1 MVEIINTDYTQ
12 YVDLIGTAHFT
23 RRSIHDAYDAVSSLK
38 PKDIALELD
47 WRRFQQL
54 SGHCIHCSQYGTC
67 KGICEFTGAADAL
80 GNVNANIWLI
90 DMSERDMQLRMK
102 KGRTAWER
110 KPRSQPSYRYALRN
124 PVRLWEQGYK
134 EQVIEDS
141 KRMIEYNRQI
151 SPSVWRVLID
161 ERNAMMA
168 ARLSWII
175 TTQLNEDTSPHI
187 LALVGAA
194 HLEGIQTLLREPQL
208 IRTNLRAF
216 RLSFTEPT
224 LIRRVA
230 VTSAA

>member
-1 MVEIINTDYTQ
+1 MVEIINTDYNP
-12 YVDLIGTAHFT
+12 YIDLVGTAHFT
-23 RRSIHDAYDAVSSLK
+23 RRSLRDAYDAVTSLK

-47 WRRFQQL
+47 WRRFKQL
-54 SGHCIHCSQYGTC
+54 SGHCVHCRQYGTC

-90 DMSERDMQLRMK
+90 DMSERAMRFRMM
-102 KGRTAWER
+102 KGMNPWER
-110 KPRSQPSYRYALRN
+110 RRQYQPLYRYVQRN

-141 KRMIEYNRQI
+141 KRMIDYNRRL

-175 TTQLNEDTSPHI
+175 TTQLNQDTSPHV

-194 HLEGIQTLLREPQL
+194 HVEGIQTLLKDPRL
-208 IRTNLRAF
+208 IRNNLRNF
-216 RLSFTEPT
+216 GLSFTEPT

>member
-1 MVEIINTDYTQ
+1 MVEIINTNYNS

-23 RRSIHDAYDAVSSLK
+23 RRSLRDAYDAVTSLK

-54 SGHCIHCSQYGTC
+54 SGHCIHCKQYGTC

-90 DMSERDMQLRMK
+90 DMSEADMRLRMMNGINPWKQRQQLR
-102 KGRTAWER
+102 
-110 KPRSQPSYRYALRN
+110 PQYRYVQRD

-134 EQVIEDS
+134 EQVIDDS
-141 KRMIEYNRQI
+141 KKMINYNRRFA
-151 SPSVWRVLID
+151 PSIWRVLID

-175 TTQLNEDTSPHI
+175 TEQLTQDQTPHV

-194 HLEGIQTLLREPQL
+194 HVEGIQILLKDPLL
-208 IRTNLRAF
+208 IRNDLRNF
-216 RLSFTEPT
+216 GLSFTEPT
-224 LIRRVA
+224 LIRRIA

>member
-1 MVEIINTDYTQ
+1 MVEIINTDYTR

-23 RRSIHDAYDAVSSLK
+23 RRSIRDAYDAVTSLK

-47 WRRFQQL
+47 WRRFRQL
-54 SGHCIHCSQYGTC
+54 NGYCIHCSQYGSC

-90 DMSERDMQLRMK
+90 DMSERDMRYRMMK
-102 KGRTAWER
+102 RRTSWEQ
-110 KPRSQPSYRYALRN
+110 KPRFQPLHRYSYRN

-141 KRMIEYNRQI
+141 KRMIEYNRRL

-175 TTQLNEDTSPHI
+175 TTQLNEDTIPHI

-194 HLEGIQTLLREPQL
+194 HVEGIQTLLKDPQL
-208 IRTNLRAF
+208 IRSNLQSF

>member
-1 MVEIINTDYTQ
+1 MVEIINTNYNS

-23 RRSIHDAYDAVSSLK
+23 RRSLRDAYDAVTSLK

-54 SGHCIHCSQYGTC
+54 SGHCIHCKQYGTC

-90 DMSERDMQLRMK
+90 DMSEADMRLRMMNGINPWKQRQQLR
-102 KGRTAWER
+102 
-110 KPRSQPSYRYALRN
+110 PQYRYVQRD

-134 EQVIEDS
+134 EQVIDDS
-141 KRMIEYNRQI
+141 KKMINYNRRFA
-151 SPSVWRVLID
+151 PSIWRVLID

-175 TTQLNEDTSPHI
+175 TEQLTQDQTPHV

-194 HLEGIQTLLREPQL
+194 HVEGIQILLKDPLL
-208 IRTNLRAF
+208 IRNDLRNF
-216 RLSFTEPT
+216 GLSFTEPT
-224 LIRRVA
+224 LIRRIA
-230 VTSAA
+230 VTSTA